1 MLILKCLL
9 RHSQNNLLKQSVNNY
24 GRLTLAKISGY
35 FLLVIIC
42 RQHYGHQSKHQS
54 HEHPFVTAA

>member
-42 RQHYGHQSKHQS
+42 
-54 HEHPFVTAA
+54 